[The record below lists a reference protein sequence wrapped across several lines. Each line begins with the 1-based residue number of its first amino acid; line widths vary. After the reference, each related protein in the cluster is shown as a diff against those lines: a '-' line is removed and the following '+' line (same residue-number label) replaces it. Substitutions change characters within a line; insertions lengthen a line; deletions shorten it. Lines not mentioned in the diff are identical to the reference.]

1 MLAEIYREEWGLDA
15 MLDSQV
21 LRETQAIFG
30 KAIEKGVPRSTPH
43 RTAFK
48 QRLKTS
54 TDVFSVFRVHRQAED
69 IAAHLTDEHGNRRSF
84 GEWAERV
91 QPYLNHQNRAWLQ
104 TEYSTAI
111 RRAHDEAD
119 WVRFREDADIYPNLE
134 WVPSTSAQP
143 GADHKV
149 FWGTVLPIGDEFWT
163 EHRPGDR
170 WNCKCSLRQTDKAP
184 TATPRVSGKQ
194 HEPQAGLRTK
204 PGREEVFSDDHAYFP
219 SDCRMCMFARG
230 LSRLRAKLSSKNRPL
245 SSDGSCL
252 HCEQRIKCMQKEKEA
267 REKKAYKTA
276 EKALKEQK
284 KIIDPFKGVDV
295 IDEKYVTGSLKV
307 LRRSLNDVMEHC
319 NPRNIDF
326 LEWLSD
332 FTPEA
337 MKGWTYQG
345 WAENRPIQPDGKGY
359 DPKDPSKK
367 KHPETEFFLY
377 YSKEINGKTY
387 WANVKMHYHYKS
399 EVLYTI
405 EEIQPS
411 DMIRTLPQKK

>member
-1 MLAEIYREEWGLDA
+1 MLAEIYRDEWGVSEL
-15 MLDSQV
+15 LDSQV

-184 TATPRVSGKQ
+184 TATPRVSGAQ
-194 HEPQAGLRTK
+194 HAPQPGLRAK
-204 PGREEVFSDDHAYFP
+204 PGSEEVFSDDHAYFP
-219 SDCRMCMFARG
+219 SDCRMCLFGRSA
-230 LSRLRAKLSSKNRPL
+230 SRLRHLLGNLGGKGGRTLASSCYECRYRAACMENRNAKVDERKTTKIVEEVVANGFSRHQPVVVGNIAPKVFEFIEDQRQMLKSENIYLTQERVAHALRKSKTERGAALTKEEMANVCDYLRRADVYYDPTHENLIYVVKNRDRL
-245 SSDGSCL
+245 L
-252 HCEQRIKCMQKEKEA
+252 KFAVQINYKIKKVGIVNA
-267 REKKAYKTA
+267 VVTA
-276 EKALKEQK
+276 GVITPDNLIAAHYI
-284 KIIDPFKGVDV
+284 KIK
-295 IDEKYVTGSLKV
+295 
-307 LRRSLNDVMEHC
+307 
-319 NPRNIDF
+319 
-326 LEWLSD
+326 
-332 FTPEA
+332 
-337 MKGWTYQG
+337 
-345 WAENRPIQPDGKGY
+345 
-359 DPKDPSKK
+359 
-367 KHPETEFFLY
+367 
-377 YSKEINGKTY
+377 
-387 WANVKMHYHYKS
+387 
-399 EVLYTI
+399 
-405 EEIQPS
+405 
-411 DMIRTLPQKK
+411 